1 MAESRWLTSQ
11 HVQDEVQVS
20 GEDLDALH
28 AGDGPNGNE
37 LVAVHLRHQVQILGE
52 VFSEDGREK
61 GQRLLNAGTRR
72 MIYTTGVTDVVP
84 ADHMGSP
91 QTCCWDV
98 STTHSHPTFAESF
111 LIIIQNSLM

>member
-1 MAESRWLTSQ
+1 MAQSRWLTSQ

-61 GQRLLNAGTRR
+61 GQRLLNAGH
-72 MIYTTGVTDVVP
+72 D
-84 ADHMGSP
+84 A
-91 QTCCWDV
+91 
-98 STTHSHPTFAESF
+98 
-111 LIIIQNSLM
+111 

>member
-1 MAESRWLTSQ
+1 MAFVSTESRWLTSQ

-28 AGDGPNGNE
+28 AGDGPNGNK

-61 GQRLLNAGTRR
+61 GQRLLNVG
-72 MIYTTGVTDVVP
+72 G
-84 ADHMGSP
+84 G
-91 QTCCWDV
+91 
-98 STTHSHPTFAESF
+98 TTHDLH
-111 LIIIQNSLM
+111 QRSLTWCPRTT

>member
-72 MIYTTGVTDVVP
+72 MIYTR
-84 ADHMGSP
+84 GSP
-91 QTCCWDV
+91 TWCPRTTWAAHRPVVGTCLQLILIQPLQ
-98 STTHSHPTFAESF
+98 SHF
-111 LIIIQNSLM
+111 